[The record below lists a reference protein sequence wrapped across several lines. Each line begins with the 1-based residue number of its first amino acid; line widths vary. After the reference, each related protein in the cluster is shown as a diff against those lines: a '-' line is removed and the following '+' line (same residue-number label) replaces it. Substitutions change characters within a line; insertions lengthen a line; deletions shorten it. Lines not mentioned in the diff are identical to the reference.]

1 MSQPFTAAGA
11 GARCDGFECDRKGVW
26 GGVRVLIVDDEAD
39 YRYLMVLGLS
49 VEGHEVFDADD
60 AFGACRLA
68 AKVKPEVILVD
79 LVLVGESGMGL
90 LPRLRQAAPE
100 AAVVLHT
107 VERERAA
114 VMVGHPSGPD
124 GLLEKG
130 IPPRQLSEAL
140 AGIVALHRARNG
152 SHEHQ

>member
-1 MSQPFTAAGA
+1 
-11 GARCDGFECDRKGVW
+11 
-26 GGVRVLIVDDEAD
+26 VRVLIVDDEAD
-39 YRYLMVLGLS
+39 YRYLMVLGLN
-49 VEGHEVFDADD
+49 VEGH
-60 AFGACRLA
+60 
-68 AKVKPEVILVD
+68 EVILVD
-79 LVLVGESGMGL
+79 LVLVGESGVSL

-140 AGIVALHRARNG
+140 AGIVAVHRARNG
-152 SHEHQ
+152 SHERY